1 MIIRKRIKM
10 LMLRRRVRGFFHCVE
25 NFSVWKTPHKTENR
39 QRFLSVRLRFG
50 IYK

>member
-1 MIIRKRIKM
+1 MM
-10 LMLRRRVRGFFHCVE
+10 LMRRVRGFFHNVE
-25 NFSVWKTPHKTENR
+25 NFYVWKTFRKTENR